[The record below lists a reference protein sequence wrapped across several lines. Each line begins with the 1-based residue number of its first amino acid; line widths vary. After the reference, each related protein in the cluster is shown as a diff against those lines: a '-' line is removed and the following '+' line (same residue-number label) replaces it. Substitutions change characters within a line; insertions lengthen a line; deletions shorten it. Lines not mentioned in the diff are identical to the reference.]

1 VPLAVK
7 TRPCGSLAVG
17 ALPDGCRLCEQGA
30 KMVLF
35 VTGLCAYHCF
45 YCPVNEEKMYRDG
58 IFANERPVLRD
69 EDVIE
74 EARAMRALGA
84 GITGGD
90 PLEVPDRV
98 ARYIRLLKAEFGEPF
113 QTHLYTMTT
122 DLEKIRT
129 VAAGGLD
136 EIRFH
141 PPPGLWSRLDV
152 SGFPAAVKESRRLG
166 MVVGFEVPLIPERSE
181 DLKAMIA
188 WAEKAKLDFVN
199 LDEMEYSDANYARLG
214 VRGYKT
220 KDEMSYG
227 VAGADA
233 VAREILSAPHT
244 ITVHYCTSQYKDAWQ
259 LRERIKRAATVAAN
273 PWDVITEDGTLIRGV
288 IEAEDLPAMA
298 RSLREEFGVPA
309 KLVAVNAGRRRVEI
323 APWVLEDIAA
333 DVAGRCYVV
342 EEYPTSDG
350 LEVSRQSLP

>member
-1 VPLAVK
+1 
-7 TRPCGSLAVG
+7 VG
-17 ALPDGCRLCEQGA
+17 TLPEGCRLCEQGA

-35 VTGLCAYHCF
+35 VTGLCSYHCF

-58 IFANERPVLRD
+58 IYANERPVLRD
-69 EDVIE
+69 EDILE
-74 EARAMRALGA
+74 EARAMHALGA

-98 ARYIRLLKAEFGEPF
+98 ARYITLLKSEFGPSF

-141 PPPGLWSRLDV
+141 PPPGLWSRLEM
-152 SGFPAAVKESRRLG
+152 SGFPAAVAESRRLG
-166 MVVGFEVPLIPERSE
+166 MAVGFEVPLIPERSD
-181 DLKAMIA
+181 DLKSLIA
-188 WAEKAKLDFVN
+188 WAETAKLDFVN

-214 VRGYKT
+214 VRGYHT
-220 KDEMSYG
+220 KDDESYG
-227 VAGADA
+227 VAGADD
-233 VAREILSAPHT
+233 VARDILSEPHR

-259 LRERIKRAATVAAN
+259 LRERIKRAAKVAAN
-273 PWDVITEDGTLIRGV
+273 AWDVITEDGTLIRGV
-288 IEAEDLPAMA
+288 IEADDLPAMVKT
-298 RSLREEFGVPA
+298 LHEEFGVPA
-309 KLVAVNAGRRRVEI
+309 KLVAVNTGRRRVEI
-323 APWVLEDIAA
+323 AAWVLEDIAA
-333 DVAGRCYVV
+333 DIVGRCYVV

-350 LEVSRQSLP
+350 LEVSRQGLP